1 MKNILSYISAFILIL
16 LSATSCEDNENWKI
30 VTEAQPGTYIVGTA
44 TIFSGEATSSALKP
58 IKLDGTDSKNDVI
71 GIYTWLKAEGEFN
84 ISICTEAG
92 TDPVH
97 FGKGASVEEKADVIS
112 TNALDPSG
120 PAFKVAKDG
129 LYYVIVN
136 STLQQVSILPV
147 SWGIIGAATAGSWSS
162 ETPFNAPK
170 FDAINN
176 TVEWEMSTVLS
187 AGEFKFRFSGNWG
200 YEIPYD
206 ATTKVKIFTDITG
219 TKSGADNLL
228 TEGYVSLQTGGSN
241 LLTNIG
247 GEFSVFMKY
256 DIRSGVFSA
265 KYILTGEPVVPPTY
279 PEKVFI
285 VGDAFRGWTPATD
298 AEEMV
303 PVNGTPGSF
312 WKIAYL
318 NAGGFKFTIKL
329 DWGGDFG
336 IAESNTDAIGEYTKG
351 GNNITVATP
360 GYYMIFVN
368 LETNVVSVTAPAVYL
383 YGDANGGTWAYDE
396 ANKFTVDNTAKKI
409 VSPVFKAAGNLRMCI
424 KHPLLTDWWKAD
436 FNVISG
442 VIEYRGNGG
451 DQAAVP
457 VTAGQTV
464 SLDFTNKTGEI
475 K

>member
-1 MKNILSYISAFILIL
+1 MIKMQKRGIWTRVVAIVLAALMAISVAAAAITAF
-16 LSATSCEDNENWKI
+16 
-30 VTEAQPGTYIVGTA
+30 
-44 TIFSGEATSSALKP
+44 
-58 IKLDGTDSKNDVI
+58 
-71 GIYTWLKAEGEFN
+71 
-84 ISICTEAG
+84 
-92 TDPVH
+92 
-97 FGKGASVEEKADVIS
+97 
-112 TNALDPSG
+112 
-120 PAFKVAKDG
+120 
-129 LYYVIVN
+129 
-136 STLQQVSILPV
+136 
-147 SWGIIGAATAGSWSS
+147 
-162 ETPFNAPK
+162 
-170 FDAINN
+170 
-176 TVEWEMSTVLS
+176 
-187 AGEFKFRFSGNWG
+187 
-200 YEIPYD
+200 
-206 ATTKVKIFTDITG
+206 
-219 TKSGADNLL
+219 
-228 TEGYVSLQTGGSN
+228 
-241 LLTNIG
+241 
-247 GEFSVFMKY
+247 
-256 DIRSGVFSA
+256 
-265 KYILTGEPVVPPTY
+265 
-279 PEKVFI
+279 
-285 VGDAFRGWTPATD
+285 

-424 KHPLLTDWWKAD
+424 KHPLLTDWWKAE

>member
-112 TNALDPSG
+112 INALDPSG

-219 TKSGADNLL
+219 TKTGADNLL
-228 TEGYVSLQTGGSN
+228 TEGYVSLMTGGSN

-383 YGDANGGTWAYDE
+383 FGDANGGTWAYDE